1 MKPPRGVA
9 SLAICLLGLIMANSE
24 DGFFGETGKTEVKVL
39 ASNAAAAEGA
49 PIVNASLADRWQ
61 RHDICL
67 EWYTEEVGGVRNVSH
82 FAGEIPVCS
91 TGTLARED
99 FCPGG
104 EVALAP
110 WWVSRHQG
118 GGVFGPWTQVS
129 GYQCTA
135 DIIAALAALEW
146 QQMPI
151 APNTYTT
158 QPATGWAVAEL
169 GVVLAVDQ
177 NPRSITTTLLGTPV
191 IIRAIPTVY
200 HWSADDGSTWS
211 TTTAGQTWEN
221 GGEAFTF
228 ARYEHR
234 TTLGLTTTWRGEFS
248 TDGGVTWRDAPGT
261 ATTTSATTTA
271 GQTWE
276 NGGDAFTFARYEHRT
291 TLGLTTTWRGE
302 FSTDGGVTWRDAP
315 GTATTTSATT
325 TVHVY
330 HPHTHTVACTTTGN
344 CTLTTSGQAG
354 ATSTLLDPDGDGT
367 DNYLIPDSQ
376 IDAYLAARTKD

>member
-1 MKPPRGVA
+1 MS
-9 SLAICLLGLIMANSE
+9 SLLP
-24 DGFFGETGKTEVKVL
+24 T
-39 ASNAAAAEGA
+39 AAALVVALGSQFLSFDVGGGTRNEDDDGAVVEVVSSMDAMSQGA

-61 RHDICL
+61 RHEICL
-67 EWYTEEVGGVRNVSH
+67 EWFTEEVGGARSISQ
-82 FAGEIPVCS
+82 FDGELPACA

-177 NPRSITTTLLGTPV
+177 NPRTMTTTLLGTPV

-211 TTTAGQTWEN
+211 
-221 GGEAFTF
+221 
-228 ARYEHR
+228 
-234 TTLGLTTTWRGEFS
+234 S
-248 TDGGVTWRDAPGT
+248 
-261 ATTTSATTTA
+261 TTA

-344 CTLTTSGQAG
+344 CTLTASGQAG
-354 ATSTLLDPDGDGT
+354 GTSTLLDPDGDGT
-367 DNYLIPDSQ
+367 DNYLVPDSQ
-376 IDAYLAARTKD
+376 IDAYLAARAKDQDRG